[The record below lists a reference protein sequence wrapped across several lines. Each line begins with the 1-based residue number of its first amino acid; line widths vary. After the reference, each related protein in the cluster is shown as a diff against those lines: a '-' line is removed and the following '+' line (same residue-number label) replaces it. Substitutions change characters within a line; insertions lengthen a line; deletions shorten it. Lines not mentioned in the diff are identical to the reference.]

1 MKTSTNYN
9 HSFWNAMR
17 GQNNYYQDMMEN
29 FDQAGSFVTPIEF
42 REKLNKTLCKDN
54 LFRKYAT
61 TISLTASEG
70 TIHSVLSTASAD
82 WVEENT
88 PIPENADTFTELK
101 IKSNKLASITKVKT
115 SFVKDINFD
124 LEKFLLNDFSR
135 RFGKAEENAF
145 INGDGI
151 KSPTGILN
159 ADASV
164 TTENSS
170 GIIYD
175 EVVALYFSLKAEH
188 RKNAVFIM
196 HDDIAM
202 YLRTLKDSS
211 GNYLWNSSNDTI
223 FGKPV
228 LTSPHMP
235 VISAGGKCI
244 AFGDLSY
251 YWIIERQPLSIKCL
265 SELYAAFNQIGFSAY
280 ERLDGKLVLPEAI
293 RFLQIAT

>member
-17 GQNNYYQDMMEN
+17 GQNNSYQDMMN
-29 FDQAGSFVTPIEF
+29 NSDQAGSFIAPIEF
-42 REKLNKTLCKDN
+42 REKLIQSLSKDN

-61 TISLTASEG
+61 TISLPTSEG
-70 TIHSVLSTASAD
+70 TIHSVLSTATAD
-82 WVEENT
+82 WIEENA
-88 PIPENADTFTELK
+88 PIPENADTFTEFK
-101 IKSNKLASITKVKT
+101 IKSNKLASLTKVKT
-115 SFVKDINFD
+115 SFVKDTNFD
-124 LEKFLLNDFSR
+124 LEKYLLNDFSR

-159 ADASV
+159 ADTSV

-170 GIIYD
+170 GITYD

-196 HDDIAM
+196 HDNTAM
-202 YLRTLKDSS
+202 YLRTLKDSG
-211 GNYLWNSSNDTI
+211 GNYLWNSSTDTI

-228 LTSPHMP
+228 LTSAYMP

-265 SELYAAFNQIGFSAY
+265 SELYAALNQIGFSAY

-293 RFLQIAT
+293 RILQIAE